1 MQHIEEIFC
10 LVSVKDP
17 INRFDLSKKSQSQ
30 ENNQNADF
38 SRANFGLVSN
48 TKGLLS
54 FLNLID

>member
-17 INRFDLSKKSQSQ
+17 INRFDLSKKTQKSSQ

-38 SRANFGLVSN
+38 SRSDFLVSN
-48 TKGLLS
+48 TKGLLA
-54 FLNLID
+54 LINAY

>member
-54 FLNLID
+54 FN